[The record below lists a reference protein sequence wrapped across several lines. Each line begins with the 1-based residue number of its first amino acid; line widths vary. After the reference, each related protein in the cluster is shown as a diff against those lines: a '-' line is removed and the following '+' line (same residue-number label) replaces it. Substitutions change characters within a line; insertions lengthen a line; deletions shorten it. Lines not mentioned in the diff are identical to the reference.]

1 MSGSLYWLGWSAESW
16 SSSWGDIEVFDS
28 TASGGPDASDVARGR
43 RSDSEERNEVEDHDY
58 DDNFKRFVKA
68 VYAAPVVVEDES
80 VVVAATIVT
89 TEVVEPE
96 TPTALHK
103 ITAPEQPIITIDA
116 IALPTEKQHADNT
129 LAMLLLLSEI

>member
-68 VYAAPVVVEDES
+68 VYAAPVVEAEPA
-80 VVVAATIVT
+80 VVAATIVT

-103 ITAPEQPIITIDA
+103 ITAPEQQIITIDA
-116 IALPTEKQHADNT
+116 IALPAEKQQADNT
-129 LAMLLLLSEI
+129 LAMLLLLAEI